1 VSLAVLV
8 PWHQTPDAVGAHR
21 ARVWEYLRGEWIR
34 AGVHVVAGS
43 DPQAAETG
51 RFSVSRALNNA
62 ARHAPDDVTMFA
74 LYGADHLPDL
84 EVLRWAVERLGEQPW
99 TPLHRGIHYA
109 TAESTE
115 QLLTGHIG
123 LGELVWR
130 FEDALCPGVLAVR
143 REVWDY
149 IGGMDEAFS
158 SWGFEDSALVLAL
171 QTLTPAPHPGNLTA
185 LYELWH
191 PETARDLS
199 TENPNRQRF
208 EREYIPAVGDPE
220 RMRAV
225 SNAWRLAPNRGLP
238 VMDN

>member
-1 VSLAVLV
+1 
-8 PWHQTPDAVGAHR
+8 
-21 ARVWEYLRGEWIR
+21 VWEYLRGEWIR

-123 LGELVWR
+123 LDELTWR

-149 IGGMDEAFS
+149 IGGMDERFELYG
-158 SWGFEDSALVLAL
+158 WEDSALVAVLS
-171 QTLTPAPHPGNLTA
+171 TVFPIPWPHPTA

-191 PETARDLS
+191 PEAHRDLS
-199 TENPNRQRF
+199 PENPNRQRF
-208 EREYIPAVGDPE
+208 EQEYLPAFGDPD
-220 RMRAV
+220 RMLRVAQ
-225 SNAWRLAPNRGLP
+225 SWRLAPNRGLP
-238 VMDN
+238 VAGN